1 MAQDIEVKIK
11 VDASQAENSVNKF
24 GDAIENTEKSIT
36 SLKGQLRQAQ
46 AEVAV
51 LSDKFGA
58 TSKEAVN
65 AAKKAAELTD
75 RIGDAKALTDAFNPD
90 AKFKALSGALSGVA
104 GGFSAVTGVMGTLG
118 GESKEVE
125 QAILKVQSAMAISSG
140 LQAVGE
146 SVDQFKILTTVIKNT
161 SLAQQALTIYQTAYN
176 YVNAAT
182 TTGLK
187 LLRGAL
193 ISTGIGAL
201 VVAVGMLIANFNTI
215 KDTILRVIPAL
226 SKVGDGVMYVVHAI
240 TDFIGATSEAEREVD
255 KLSAAAAKSLKNN
268 EQYLKE
274 HGSQLDE
281 YTKQKIAAK
290 NEYLKL
296 VEEDGA
302 NQRAYALELNR
313 KLKKIDD
320 DRLASKKENKK
331 EEVKTV
337 KETNKEIS
345 EEEQKRLA
353 NEMQSATNAI
363 AILDEIAKAKETPA
377 QKELREY
384 NEKKVVLEANNLDT
398 SELTNAFLISQ
409 ADAEYAI
416 YEEKLASTKELT
428 DRELAAEQAVK
439 DAKRNALDTS
449 LNILQQF
456 AGKNKAVALGILAI
470 QKGLAI
476 ADVVTGAA
484 KAIGLAKAS
493 AAPTPINPPF
503 LGPGVPNPSFLANAK
518 IAGTSIVATKIGAAT
533 SIASILAA
541 GIGSASSIT
550 AGGGGGATSSGG
562 GGGSISTPATLAPN
576 VNVVGASRTN
586 AIAETIAQQGQQ
598 PIKAYVVANDV
609 TTQQGLNRSIVTS
622 ASIG

>member
-1 MAQDIEVKIK
+1 MAEKKTIELEIK
-11 VDASQAENSVNKF
+11 SNLDSAQQSVS
-24 GDAIENTEKSIT
+24 GLRT
-36 SLKGQLRQAQ
+36 QLRHAQ
-46 AEVAV
+46 AEVAI

-65 AAKKAAELTD
+65 AAKKAAELAD
-75 RIGDAKALTDAFNPD
+75 RIGDAKALTEAFNPD
-90 AKFKALSGALSGVA
+90 AKFRALSGSLAGVA
-104 GGFSAVTGVMGTLG
+104 GGFSAVTGLMGALG
-118 GESKEVE
+118 TESKDVE
-125 QAILKVQSAMAISSG
+125 QAILKVQSAMAIASG

-146 SVDQFKILTTVIKNT
+146 SVDQFKILATVIKNT
-161 SLAQQALTIYQTAYN
+161 SIAQRALTIATAAYT
-176 YVNAAT
+176 YVTAAT

-201 VVAVGMLIANFNTI
+201 VVAVGMLIANFD
-215 KDTILRVIPAL
+215 KVKATILRVIPAL
-226 SKVGDGVMYVVHAI
+226 SLVGDGVMFVVHAI
-240 TDFIGATSEAEREVD
+240 TDFIGATSEAEREVER
-255 KLSAAAAKSLKNN
+255 LSAAAAKSLKNN

-320 DRLASKKENKK
+320 DRLKSKKENKK
-331 EEVKTV
+331 DEVKTV
-337 KETNKEIS
+337 KEANKEIS
-345 EEEQKRLA
+345 EEEQKRLSD
-353 NEMQSATNAI
+353 EMQSATDAI
-363 AILDEIAKAKETPA
+363 GILDELAKAKETPA

-384 NEKKVVLEANNLDT
+384 EARKKILLANNLDIT
-398 SELTNAFLISQ
+398 ELTNQFLTSQ
-409 ADAEYAI
+409 ANAEYVI
-416 YEEKLASTKELT
+416 YEEKLAATKELT
-428 DRELAAEQAVK
+428 DKELAAEQAVRE
-439 DAKRNALDTS
+439 AKRNALDTS

-456 AGKNKAVALGILAI
+456 AGKNKAVALGILAV

-476 ADVVTGAA
+476 GDVVVGAA

-493 AAPTPINPPF
+493 MAPTPLNPPF
-503 LGPGVPNPSFLANAK
+503 LGPGVPNPSYLTNLKVGAA
-518 IAGTSIVATKIGAAT
+518 SIIATKIGAAT

-541 GIGSASSIT
+541 GLGAASSIT
-550 AGGGGGATSSGG
+550 GGGGGSAPSGGGGGGGATP
-562 GGGSISTPATLAPN
+562 TAPAF
-576 VNVVGASRTN
+576 NVVGASATN
-586 AIAETIAQQGQQ
+586 QIAQTIANQQQQ
-598 PIKAYVVANDV
+598 PIKTYVLANDV
-609 TTQQGLNRSIVTS
+609 TTAQGLERNIIQS

>member
-1 MAQDIEVKIK
+1 MAEKKTIELEIK
-11 VDASQAENSVNKF
+11 SNLADAQQSVS
-24 GDAIENTEKSIT
+24 GLRT
-36 SLKGQLRQAQ
+36 QLRNAQ
-46 AEVAV
+46 AEVAI

-65 AAKKAAELTD
+65 AAKKAAELSD
-75 RIGDAKALTDAFNPD
+75 RIGDAKALTEAFNPD
-90 AKFKALSGALSGVA
+90 AKFRALSGSLAGVA
-104 GGFSAVTGVMGTLG
+104 GGFSAVTGLMGALG
-118 GESKEVE
+118 TESKDVE
-125 QAILKVQSAMAISSG
+125 AAILKVQSAMAIASG

-146 SVDQFKILTTVIKNT
+146 SVDQFKILATVIKNT
-161 SLAQQALTIYQTAYN
+161 SIAQRALTIATAAYT
-176 YVNAAT
+176 YVTAAT

-201 VVAVGMLIANFNTI
+201 VVAVGMLIANFD
-215 KDTILRVIPAL
+215 KVKATILRVIPAL
-226 SKVGDGVMYVVHAI
+226 SLVGDGVMFVVHAI
-240 TDFIGATSEAEREVD
+240 TDFIGATSEAEREVE

-320 DRLASKKENKK
+320 DRLKSKKENKK
-331 EEVKTV
+331 DEVKTV
-337 KETNKEIS
+337 KEANKEIS
-345 EEEQKRLA
+345 EEEQKRLSD
-353 NEMQSATNAI
+353 EMQSATDAI
-363 AILDEIAKAKETPA
+363 GILDELAKAKETPA

-384 NEKKVVLEANNLDT
+384 EARKKILLANNLDIT
-398 SELTNAFLISQ
+398 ELTNQFLISQ
-409 ADAEYAI
+409 ANAEYAI
-416 YEEKLASTKELT
+416 YEEKLAATKELT
-428 DRELAAEQAVK
+428 DKELAAEQAVRE
-439 DAKRNALDTS
+439 AKRNALDTS

-456 AGKNKAVALGILAI
+456 AGKNKAVALGILAV

-476 ADVVTGAA
+476 GDVVVGAA

-493 AAPTPINPPF
+493 MAPTPLNPPF
-503 LGPGVPNPSFLANAK
+503 LGPGVPNPSYLTNLKVGAA
-518 IAGTSIVATKIGAAT
+518 SIIATKIGAAT

-541 GIGSASSIT
+541 GISGAKSIT
-550 AGGGGGATSSGG
+550 GGGGGGATEGGGG
-562 GGGSISTPATLAPN
+562 GGGSAPTAPAF
-576 VNVVGASRTN
+576 NVVGASATN
-586 AIAETIAQQGQQ
+586 QIAQTIANQQQQ
-598 PIKAYVVANDV
+598 PIKAYVVSNDV
-609 TTQQGLNRSIVTS
+609 TTAQSLDRNIISS

>member
-1 MAQDIEVKIK
+1 MAEKKTIELEIK
-11 VDASQAENSVNKF
+11 SNLNSAQQSVA
-24 GDAIENTEKSIT
+24 GLRT
-36 SLKGQLRQAQ
+36 QLRNAQ
-46 AEVAV
+46 AEVAI

-65 AAKKAAELTD
+65 AAKKAAELAD
-75 RIGDAKALTDAFNPD
+75 RIGDAKALTEAFNPD
-90 AKFKALSGALSGVA
+90 AKFRALSGALGGVA
-104 GGFSAVTGVMGTLG
+104 GGFSAVTGLMGALG
-118 GESKEVE
+118 TESKDVE

-146 SVDQFKILTTVIKNT
+146 SVDQFKILAAVIKNT
-161 SLAQQALTIYQTAYN
+161 SIAQRALTIYQTAYN

-182 TTGLK
+182 TVGLK

-201 VVAVGMLIANFNTI
+201 VVAVGMLIANFD
-215 KDTILRVIPAL
+215 KVKATILRVIPAL
-226 SKVGDGVMYVVHAI
+226 SLVGDGVMFVVHAI
-240 TDFIGATSEAEREVD
+240 TDFIGATSEAEREVER
-255 KLSAAAAKSLKNN
+255 LSAAAAKSLKNN

-320 DRLASKKENKK
+320 DRLKSKKENKK
-331 EEVKTV
+331 DEVK
-337 KETNKEIS
+337 TNKEIS
-345 EEEQKRLA
+345 EAEQKRLA
-353 NEMQSATNAI
+353 NEMQSAKDAM
-363 AILDEIAKAKETPA
+363 AILDELAKAKETPA

-384 NEKKVVLEANNLDT
+384 NEKKAVLEANNLDNA
-398 SELTNAFLISQ
+398 ELTNNFLISQ

-416 YEEKLASTKELT
+416 YEDKLAKKK
-428 DRELAAEQAVK
+428 EQADKEIALEQAIK
-439 DAKRNALDTS
+439 DAKRNALDTG
-449 LNILQQF
+449 LNILMQF
-456 AGKNKAVALGILAI
+456 AGKNKAVALGILAV

-476 ADVVTGAA
+476 ADIVVGSA
-484 KAIGLAKAS
+484 KSIS
-493 AAPTPINPPF
+493 AATSALAAVPAVI
-503 LGPGVPNPSFLANAK
+503 GVVPNPMYAVQAASTIK
-518 IAGTSIVATKIGAAT
+518 GIALTKITAAT

-541 GIGSASSIT
+541 SIGQAKAITGGGGIPS
-550 AGGGGGATSSGG
+550 GGGGAT
-562 GGGSISTPATLAPN
+562 GGSAPAAPAF
-576 VNVVGASRTN
+576 NVVGASPTN
-586 AIAETIAQQGQQ
+586 QLAQTIGNQQQQ
-598 PIKAYVVANDV
+598 PIKAYVVSNDV
-609 TTQQGLNRSIVTS
+609 TTAQSLDRNIISS

>member
-1 MAQDIEVKIK
+1 MAEKKTIELEIK
-11 VDASQAENSVNKF
+11 SNL
-24 GDAIENTEKSIT
+24 GDAEKSVAG
-36 SLKGQLRQAQ
+36 LKTQLRQAQ
-46 AEVAV
+46 AEVAI

-65 AAKKAAELTD
+65 AAKKAAELAD
-75 RIGDAKALTDAFNPD
+75 RIGDAKALTEAFNPD
-90 AKFKALSGALSGVA
+90 AKFRALSGSLAGVA
-104 GGFSAVTGVMGTLG
+104 GGFSAVTGLMGALG
-118 GESKEVE
+118 TESKDVE
-125 QAILKVQSAMAISSG
+125 QAILKVQSAMAIASG

-146 SVDQFKILTTVIKNT
+146 SVDQFKILATVIKNT
-161 SLAQQALTIYQTAYN
+161 SIAQRALTIATAAYT
-176 YVNAAT
+176 YVTAAT

-201 VVAVGMLIANFNTI
+201 VVAVGMLIANFD
-215 KDTILRVIPAL
+215 KVKATILRVIPAL
-226 SKVGDGVMYVVHAI
+226 SLVGDGVMFVVHAI
-240 TDFIGATSEAEREVD
+240 TDFIGATSEAEREVER
-255 KLSAAAAKSLKNN
+255 LSAAAAKSLKNN

-320 DRLASKKENKK
+320 DRLKSKKENKK
-331 EEVKTV
+331 DEVKTV
-337 KETNKEIS
+337 KEANKEIS
-345 EEEQKRLA
+345 EEEQKRLSD
-353 NEMQSATNAI
+353 EMQSATDAI
-363 AILDEIAKAKETPA
+363 GILDELAKAKETPA

-384 NEKKVVLEANNLDT
+384 EARKKILLANNLDIT
-398 SELTNAFLISQ
+398 ELTNQFLTSQ
-409 ADAEYAI
+409 ANAEYVI
-416 YEEKLASTKELT
+416 YEEKLAATKELT
-428 DRELAAEQAVK
+428 DKELAAEQAVRE
-439 DAKRNALDTS
+439 AKRNALDTS

-456 AGKNKAVALGILAI
+456 AGKNKAVALGILAV

-476 ADVVTGAA
+476 GDVVVGAA

-493 AAPTPINPPF
+493 MAPTPLNPPF
-503 LGPGVPNPSFLANAK
+503 LGPGVPNPSYLTNLKVGAA
-518 IAGTSIVATKIGAAT
+518 SIIATKIGAAT

-541 GIGSASSIT
+541 GLGAASSIT
-550 AGGGGGATSSGG
+550 GGGGGSAPSGGGGGGGATP
-562 GGGSISTPATLAPN
+562 TAPAF
-576 VNVVGASRTN
+576 NVVGASATN
-586 AIAETIAQQGQQ
+586 QIAQTIANQQQQ
-598 PIKAYVVANDV
+598 PIKTYVLANDV
-609 TTQQGLNRSIVTS
+609 TTAQGLERNIIQS

>member
-1 MAQDIEVKIK
+1 MPQEIELKLK
-11 VDASQAENSVNKF
+11 VGVEEADRALGN
-24 GDAIENTEKSIT
+24 
-36 SLKGQLRQAQ
+36 LKTQLREAQ
-46 AEVAV
+46 NEVNT

-58 TSKEAVN
+58 TSREAVN
-65 AAKKAAELTD
+65 AAKKAAELKD

-90 AKFKALSGALSGVA
+90 AKFRALSGALTGVA
-104 GGFSAVTGVMGTLG
+104 GGFSAVTGMMGALG
-118 GESKEVE
+118 SESKDVE
-125 QAILKVQSAMAISSG
+125 NAILKVQSAMAISSG

-146 SVDQFKILTTVIKNT
+146 SVDQFKILGTVIKNV
-161 SLAQQALTIYQTAYN
+161 TIVQTAYN
-176 YVNAAT
+176 YINAAT

-187 LLRGAL
+187 LLRGAI

-201 VVAVGMLIANFNTI
+201 VIGVGMLIANFD
-215 KDTILRVIPAL
+215 KVKEAILKVIPGL
-226 SKVGDGVMYVVHAI
+226 SKVGDVVMNVVHSI
-240 TDFIGATSEAEREVD
+240 TDFIGATSEAERAVD

-290 NEYLKL
+290 NEYYKL

-302 NQRAYALELNR
+302 NQKAYALELNR

-320 DRLASKKENKK
+320 DRLKSKKENKK

-337 KETNKEIS
+337 KETNAEIS
-345 EEEQKRLA
+345 AEEQKKLA
-353 NEMQSATNAI
+353 DEMQSATTAM

-384 NEKKVVLEANNLDT
+384 QEKKAVLEANNLDT
-398 SELTNAFLISQ
+398 AELTNAFLISQ

-416 YEEKLASTKELT
+416 YEENKAKKKEQSDKDLEDEKALQEQKIAT
-428 DRELAAEQAVK
+428 ELAYQQ
-439 DAKRNALDTS
+439 AKRNALDTG

-456 AGKNKAVALGILAI
+456 ASKNKGIALGILAI

-476 ADVVTGAA
+476 ADVIVGST

-493 AAPTPINPPF
+493 MAPTPLNPAF
-503 LGPGVPNPSFLANAK
+503 IGPGIPNPAYLANLK
-518 IAGTSIVATKIGAAT
+518 IGATSILTTKIGAAT

-541 GIGSASSIT
+541 GIGSATSIT
-550 AGGGGGATSSGG
+550 AGGGTPSAG
-562 GGGSISTPATLAPN
+562 GGGSIATPQSAQPI
-576 VNVVGASRTN
+576 NVVGASQTN
-586 AIAETIAQQGQQ
+586 AIAQTMVQQGQQ

-609 TTQQGLNRSIVTS
+609 TTQQALTRNIVTS
-622 ASIG
+622 ATIG

>member
-1 MAQDIEVKIK
+1 MAEKKTIELEIK
-11 VDASQAENSVNKF
+11 SNLDSAQQSVS
-24 GDAIENTEKSIT
+24 G
-36 SLKGQLRQAQ
+36 LKTQLRNAQ
-46 AEVAV
+46 AEVAI

-58 TSKEAVN
+58 TSKEAIN
-65 AAKKAAELTD
+65 AAKKAAELRD

-90 AKFKALSGALSGVA
+90 AKFRALSGALGGVA
-104 GGFSAVTGVMGTLG
+104 GGFSAVTGVMGALG
-118 GESKEVE
+118 TESKDVE
-125 QAILKVQSAMAISSG
+125 AAILKVQSAMAISSG

-146 SVDQFKILTTVIKNT
+146 SVDQFKILAAVIKNT
-161 SLAQQALTIYQTAYN
+161 SIAQRALTIYQTAYN

-187 LLRGAL
+187 LLRGAM

-201 VVAVGMLIANFNTI
+201 VVAVGMLIANFD
-215 KDTILRVIPAL
+215 KVKATILRVIPAL
-226 SKVGDGVMYVVHAI
+226 SLVGDGVMFVVHAI
-240 TDFIGATSEAEREVD
+240 TDFIGATSEAEREVER
-255 KLSAAAAKSLKNN
+255 LSAAAAKSLKNN

-302 NQRAYALELNR
+302 NQRDYALELNR

-320 DRLASKKENKK
+320 DRLKSKKENKK

-353 NEMQSATNAI
+353 DEMQSATDAI
-363 AILDEIAKAKETPA
+363 AILDELAKAKETPA

-384 NEKKVVLEANNLDT
+384 EARKKILLANNLDIT
-398 SELTNAFLISQ
+398 ELTNQFLTSQ

-416 YEEKLASTKELT
+416 YEEKLAATKELT
-428 DRELAAEQAVK
+428 DKELAAEQAVRE
-439 DAKRNALDTS
+439 AKRNALDTS

-456 AGKNKAVALGILAI
+456 AGKNKAIALGILAV

-476 ADVVTGAA
+476 GDVIVGAS

-493 AAPTPINPPF
+493 MAPTPLNPPF
-503 LGPGVPNPSFLANAK
+503 LGPGVPNPSYLTNLKVGAA
-518 IAGTSIVATKIGAAT
+518 SIIATKIGAAT

-541 GIGSASSIT
+541 GISGAKSIT
-550 AGGGGGATSSGG
+550 SGG
-562 GGGSISTPATLAPN
+562 GGGGGSTDGGGGSATPPAF
-576 VNVVGASRTN
+576 NVVGASATN
-586 AIAETIAQQGQQ
+586 QIAQTIANQQQQ
-598 PIKAYVVANDV
+598 PIKAYVVSNDV
-609 TTQQGLNRSIVTS
+609 TTAQSLDRNIIQS

>member
-1 MAQDIEVKIK
+1 MAEKKTIELEVKSNL
-11 VDASQAENSVNKF
+11 DTAQQSVS
-24 GDAIENTEKSIT
+24 G
-36 SLKGQLRQAQ
+36 LKTQLRNAQ
-46 AEVAV
+46 AEVAI

-58 TSKEAVN
+58 ASKEAVN
-65 AAKKAAELTD
+65 AAKKAAELRD
-75 RIGDAKALTDAFNPD
+75 RIGDAKALTEAFNPD
-90 AKFKALSGALSGVA
+90 AKFRALSGALSGVA
-104 GGFSAVTGVMGTLG
+104 GGFSAVTGVMGALG
-118 GESKEVE
+118 TESKDVE
-125 QAILKVQSAMAISSG
+125 AAILKVQSAMAISSG

-146 SVDQFKILTTVIKNT
+146 SVDQFKILATVIKNT
-161 SLAQQALTIYQTAYN
+161 SIAQRALTIYQTAYN

-187 LLRGAL
+187 LLRGAM

-201 VVAVGMLIANFNTI
+201 VVAVGMLIANFD
-215 KDTILRVIPAL
+215 KVKATILRVIPAL
-226 SKVGDGVMYVVHAI
+226 SLVGDGVMFVVHAI
-240 TDFIGATSEAEREVD
+240 TDFIGATSEAEREVER
-255 KLSAAAAKSLKNN
+255 LSAAAAKSLKNN

-281 YTKQKIAAK
+281 YTKQKVAAK

-302 NQRAYALELNR
+302 NQRDYALELNR

-320 DRLASKKENKK
+320 DRLKSKKENKK

-353 NEMQSATNAI
+353 DEIQSATNAM

-384 NEKKVVLEANNLDT
+384 NEKKAVLEANNLDT
-398 SELTNAFLISQ
+398 AELTRIFLTSQ

-416 YEEKLASTKELT
+416 YQERLAVLKEQSEKEIEVDLASKE
-428 DRELAAEQAVK
+428 
-439 DAKRNALDTS
+439 AKRNALDTS

-456 AGKNKAVALGILAI
+456 AGKNKAVALGILAV

-476 ADVVTGAA
+476 ADIVVNAA
-484 KAIGLAKAS
+484 KSIGGQAAGYALADANALATLGPIAGSAFVLKNKLLLAK
-493 AAPTPINPPF
+493 
-503 LGPGVPNPSFLANAK
+503 G
-518 IAGTSIVATKIGAAT
+518 IATTKIGAAT
-533 SIASILAA
+533 SIASIVAA
-541 GIGSASSIT
+541 GISGAKSIT
-550 AGGGGGATSSGG
+550 AGGTGG
-562 GGGSISTPATLAPN
+562 GGGEGGGGPTTMNAPSF
-576 VNVVGASRTN
+576 NVVGASATN
-586 AIAETIAQQGQQ
+586 QIAQTIAQQQQQ

-609 TTQQGLNRSIVTS
+609 TTQQSLDRNIVSS